1 MSEKAARAANGK
13 SGTAAKVLRLEQG
26 NERSGKT
33 RLTEVAYRLIE
44 EMIVT
49 LQLEPGSAVSEG
61 ELCAALSIGR
71 TPVREALQRL
81 AREHLIKIIPNRGV
95 IVSPI
100 DVGEQLKV
108 LELRRETERL
118 TVRLAALRATPTQ
131 RARLESMAEEML
143 EAAEDG
149 DEIGF
154 FRLDNEFNQLMARST
169 QNCFVGSAINLT
181 HALSRRFWFLHRIV
195 DMPFVARLHADIAR
209 AAAAGDAPAAM
220 RCCDELMDYLE
231 AFTRSTIAPEAT

>member
-1 MSEKAARAANGK
+1 MSERAERRREAAAADG
-13 SGTAAKVLRLEQG
+13 KVLRLEQG
-26 NERSGKT
+26 SLRNGKT

-49 LQLEPGSAVSEG
+49 LRLAPGSAVSEG

-81 AREHLIKIIPNRGV
+81 AREHLIRIIPNRGI

-118 TVRLAALRATPTQ
+118 TVRLAALRATPSQ
-131 RARLESMAEEML
+131 RSRLASMSEEIL
-143 EAAEDG
+143 AAAASG
-149 DEIGF
+149 DEIAF

-169 QNCFVGSAINLT
+169 QNDFVISAINLT
-181 HALSRRFWFLHRIV
+181 HALSRRFWFLHRLV

-220 RCCDELMDYLE
+220 RACDELMDYLE
-231 AFTRSTIAPEAT
+231 AFTRSTVEPEPA